1 MDSFE
6 KKIRAALDREAKL
19 LGVSDYSFHLKV
31 KKNRKPSDKYDTY
44 GSVMIDEE
52 SREVVLSLNKKLL
65 QKQPKEVISTVVHEL
80 LHVRLSELLTLMED
94 ILKLYVKD
102 KKAKKAYTD
111 QIERLEHKIIVAV
124 TEAIIKHGK

>member
-6 KKIRAALDREAKL
+6 KKIRTILAREAKL
-19 LGVSDYSFHLKV
+19 MGVSDYVFHV
-31 KKNRKPSDKYDTY
+31 TIKKNRKPSDKYDTY
-44 GSVMIDEE
+44 GSVIIDEE
-52 SREVVLSLNKKLL
+52 SREVVLSINKKLL
-65 QKQPKEVISTVVHEL
+65 QKQPKEVTSTVVHEL
-80 LHVRLSELLTLMED
+80 LHVRLSELLTLMTG

-102 KKAKKAYTD
+102 KKAKKAYTE